1 MTSPNVLVVE
11 DNPVNQ
17 RVTLTIL
24 RQIGIGADLAED
36 GLQAITMFKSKQYA
50 LVLMDCQLPRL
61 DGWGATRAIRRLEEG
76 TLNHVTIIAL
86 TAQALAGDREKCLQS
101 GMDDYLTKPVNAQ
114 LLQQTV
120 RAVLKNAASRQLASS
135 ATPPTAMGAMPDSL
149 IGNDLAVSHMIL
161 DAEIVATIRGFGT
174 EGMRDVYG
182 IMLNDLPQ
190 RRRQLA
196 LALQQL
202 DAKTLAAVAHGVKGA
217 CGTVGARALGQAA
230 AQLERLGRAQDLEAA
245 TQMWGLVDEL
255 FAKTLTEMKGLVTE

>member
-1 MTSPNVLVVE
+1 MTLSNVLVVE

-17 RVTLTIL
+17 RVTLTVL
-24 RQIGIGADLAED
+24 KQIGILADLAED
-36 GLQAITMFKSKQYA
+36 GLQAITMFKAKPYA

-61 DGWGATRAIRRLEEG
+61 DGWGATRAIRRLEES
-76 TLNHVTIIAL
+76 TRTHVTIIAL

-120 RAVLKNAASRQLASS
+120 QAVLKCAASQQQAGTAAAQPASGVTS
-135 ATPPTAMGAMPDSL
+135 AQVVSSEMQIASL
-149 IGNDLAVSHMIL
+149 IL
-161 DAEIVATIRGFGT
+161 DADIVATIRGFGA

-182 IMLNDLPQ
+182 IMLTDLPQ
-190 RRRQLA
+190 RRGQLA

-230 AQLERLGRAQDLEAA
+230 AQLERFGRAQDLDGA
-245 TQMWGLVDEL
+245 TRMWAQVDEL
-255 FAKTLTEMKGLVTE
+255 FAKTLTEMKGLVAE

>member
-1 MTSPNVLVVE
+1 MTSSNVLVVE

-17 RVTLTIL
+17 RVTLTL
-24 RQIGIGADLAED
+24 LKQIGIIADLAED
-36 GLQAITMFKSKQYA
+36 GLQAITMFKSKPYA

-61 DGWGATRAIRRLEEG
+61 DGWGATRAIRRLEES
-76 TLNHVTIIAL
+76 TRSHVTIIAL

-120 RAVLKNAASRQLASS
+120 LAVLKNATSQQQAGSAMAQTAPSVASAQMTSS
-135 ATPPTAMGAMPDSL
+135 GMPVANL
-149 IGNDLAVSHMIL
+149 IL
-161 DAEIVATIRGFGT
+161 DAEIVATIRGFGA

-182 IMLNDLPQ
+182 IMLTDLPQ
-190 RRRQLA
+190 RRGQLA
-196 LALQQL
+196 LALQQQ

-230 AQLERLGRAQDLEAA
+230 AQLERLGRAQDLDGA
-245 TQMWGLVDEL
+245 TRMWGLVDEL
-255 FAKTLTEMKGLVTE
+255 FAKTLTEMKGLVAE